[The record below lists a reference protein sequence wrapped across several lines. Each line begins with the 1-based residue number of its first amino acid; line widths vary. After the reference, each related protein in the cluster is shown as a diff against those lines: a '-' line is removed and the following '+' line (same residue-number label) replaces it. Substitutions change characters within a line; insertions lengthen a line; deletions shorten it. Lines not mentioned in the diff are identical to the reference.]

1 MEKPGIEPA
10 TPGLQGIALI
20 HYTTGASLICRKQI
34 PAILDIHMCKALYRV
49 KPGFI
54 GRQGSSDRSFYVSF
68 TALTTDTCLE
78 RSYPFVLATN
88 LLSDTAVKIC
98 IARVIT
104 PCSHWIK
111 ASSEKTRLVLKG
123 FLQNGAEKKHRDSS
137 PVYFNILSK
146 GFLH

>member
-1 MEKPGIEPA
+1 MQYFE
-10 TPGLQGIALI
+10 
-20 HYTTGASLICRKQI
+20 RKI
-34 PAILDIHMCKALYRV
+34 VNLSRV

-68 TALTTDTCLE
+68 TALPTDTCLE

-104 PCSHWIK
+104 LCSHWIK

>member
-1 MEKPGIEPA
+1 MHFLHLYA
-10 TPGLQGIALI
+10 CFNQLQNISKE
-20 HYTTGASLICRKQI
+20 T
-34 PAILDIHMCKALYRV
+34 RV

-68 TALTTDTCLE
+68 TALPTDTCLE

-98 IARVIT
+98 IARAIT
-104 PCSHWIK
+104 LCSHWIK
-111 ASSEKTRLVLKG
+111 ARSEKTRLALKG
-123 FLQNGAEKKHRDSS
+123 FLQNDAEKKHRDSS

-146 GFLH
+146 GFFTLNL